1 MKTKRIFCMLT
12 AALMLVSAV
21 ASCGSEGGAT
31 AVTTNESAT
40 TAAPE
45 TTETSLFMNDDLP
58 ELDFESAEVKVFC
71 WESWDQAEFFVEE
84 DTGEILDSVIY
95 DRNLKVEERLN
106 IDLVWVMKPRD
117 SAAYGSALKDAMS
130 AQNLSGDVIY
140 DLVACYGARVA
151 SCAVDGHL
159 SNLNDAPYMDLSK
172 PWYSESAI
180 AAGQL
185 GDGFNYFFAGDISYN
200 YLSRMSGIFFNR
212 GMINNFGLE
221 DPYKLVLDGKWT
233 IDKLLEMING
243 TYVDL
248 NGNGKADKED
258 QFGIMTASDQ
268 MNTLY
273 YGTGS
278 HFISHDENGVPRL
291 SDDIFSER
299 TMMII
304 EKYLGVFADPAAFKH
319 PTVDDTA
326 IFDTGRCLFYI
337 YPLGHVNDATLRDS
351 ETTYGFIP
359 QPKPAETEENY
370 HASVTNAVTL
380 FGIPLVV
387 ESMERASALAE
398 CLSSEG
404 YRLVSPAVFEIVYK
418 VKYNYSEGSE
428 QSEIFD
434 MMRRNVVF
442 DFGKLFMDSF
452 SGFTNGVISE
462 TLWSGKNKYASVVA
476 SKRESWENTLQ
487 KIIENL
493 TAVKN

>member
-1 MKTKRIFCMLT
+1 MKTKRIFCVLT
-12 AALMLVSAV
+12 AALMFASAAV
-21 ASCGSEGGAT
+21 SCGSEGGTT
-31 AVTTNESAT
+31 AVTTIEAAT

-58 ELDFESAEVKVFC
+58 GLDFEGAEVKVFC

-95 DRNLKVEERLN
+95 ERNLKVEERLN
-106 IDLVWVMKPRD
+106 IDLVWVMKPRG
-117 SAAYGSALKDAMS
+117 SSAYGSDLKNAMV
-130 AQNLSGDVIY
+130 AQNFSGDLIY

-172 PWYSESAI
+172 PWYSESAL

-185 GDGFNYFFAGDISYN
+185 GKGFNYVFAGDISYN

-212 GMINNFGLE
+212 GMINDFGLE

-233 IDKLLEMING
+233 IDKLHEMIDG

-248 NGNGKADKED
+248 NGNGKADKDD

-278 HFISHDENGVPRL
+278 HFISLDENGAPRL

-319 PTVDDTA
+319 PTVDDTT
-326 IFDTGRCLFYI
+326 IFDTGRSLFYI

-351 ETTYGFIP
+351 QITYGFIP
-359 QPKPAETEENY
+359 QPKPDENEEKY

-434 MMRRNVVF
+434 MMRQNVVF

-452 SGFTNGVISE
+452 AGFTNGVISE